1 MLFTSYE
8 FIVLLAALFLL
19 YYGLPRLTKGKLP
32 ALQWSILLV
41 FGYLFY
47 LYSGVQYLLFIL
59 FTTLSSYVVARL
71 IDRHR
76 EKEEAY
82 LAERKEELSKEER
95 KAYKARG
102 KKKRRAVLAV
112 GLVLNFGMLAVLK
125 YTAFVVTNLNALL
138 HTFGAENTVAVPSLL
153 LPMGISF
160 YTFQTMGYLI
170 DVYRKKTNA
179 EKNLAKLMLFVSFFP
194 QLVQGPISRHKDL
207 AHQLY
212 ETHPFSGENFYK
224 GFQRV
229 LWGYCK
235 KLIVADRVMIAI
247 KTLLETPERYT
258 GSYAFLLILLY
269 SVQIYADFT
278 GGIDITIGVAE
289 MLGIRLFENFRRP
302 FASRSTEEYWKRWHI
317 TMGTW
322 FQDYIFYPLAV
333 SEGMLR
339 LTKWSREKF
348 GRFGKG
354 ISRRLSV
361 YFCTIVTW
369 FLTGLWHGAGW
380 NFIVWG
386 LLNCAVL
393 LVSQELK
400 PFYERF
406 HKKFPRLTASAPYG
420 VFMAVRTFL
429 LMGFIRVLDCYRDVP
444 LTFRMVG
451 SIFTDYNLGEL
462 LSGGVL
468 KLGLTVF
475 DFAVILFGILVMYAV
490 SRLGDDATGTGTL
503 RDKLWQKPLLSA
515 ILCGM
520 MLLAV
525 ILLGTYGPG
534 YDASQFIYNQF

>member
-8 FIVLLAALFLL
+8 FIGFLCLLFLL
-19 YYGLPRLTKGKLP
+19 YYGLPRLTKGRIP

-59 FTTLSSYVVARL
+59 FTTFTSYTVGRL
-71 IDRHR
+71 IQRHAVR
-76 EKEEAY
+76 EDVYLKGAKET
-82 LAERKEELSKEER
+82 LSKEER
-95 KAYKARG
+95 KAYKAKG
-102 KKKRRAVLAV
+102 KKQRRGILAV

-125 YTAFVVTNLNALL
+125 YTAFFVSNLNAVL
-138 HTFGAENTVAVPSLL
+138 HIFGAQDALTVPSLL

-160 YTFQTMGYLI
+160 YTFQSMGYLI
-170 DVYRKKTNA
+170 DVYRRKTAAETNA
-179 EKNLAKLMLFVSFFP
+179 AKFMLFVSFFP
-194 QLVQGPISRHKDL
+194 QLVQGPISRHSDL

-212 ETHPFSGENFYK
+212 EKHPFSAEGFYK

-247 KTLLETPERYT
+247 KTLLETPEEYT

-278 GGIDITIGVAE
+278 GGIDITIGVSE
-289 MLGIRLFENFRRP
+289 MLGIRLAENFRRP

-333 SEGMLR
+333 SETMLR
-339 LTKWSREKF
+339 LTKGCREKF

-354 ISRRLSV
+354 ISRRVSV
-361 YFCTIVTW
+361 YLCTVVTW

-393 LVSQELK
+393 LISQELK
-400 PFYERF
+400 PLYERF

-451 SIFTDYNLGEL
+451 SIFTEWNLPRL
-462 LSGGVL
+462 LAGGIFD
-468 KLGLTVF
+468 LGLSVF
-475 DFAVILFGILVMYAV
+475 DFCVIGIGIGAMYLV
-490 SRLGDDATGTGTL
+490 SRLGDDATKTGTL
-503 RDKLWQKPLLSA
+503 RDKLWNRPVLSA
-515 ILCGM
+515 VLCGV

-525 ILLGTYGPG
+525 LLLGTYGPG